1 LKKYSIIVDVAPDE
15 PGFSQALIFE
25 ILNNQ
30 SLYRRE
36 AEKLSKYAS
45 LPYGQYYLFH

>member
-15 PGFSQALIFE
+15 PRFSQALIFE

-30 SLYRRE
+30 SLYRQ
-36 AEKLSKYAS
+36 AEKRKKYTS